1 MSRILHGA
9 AIVLAALLS
18 GTAIAVEPP
27 AVGSPAPASHD
38 AFAEQHSLPST
49 ILAGSGKSVT
59 RADTK
64 QMIAQ
69 AAPAKKT

>member
-18 GTAIAVEPP
+18 GTAIAGEPP
-27 AVGSPAPASHD
+27 AVGSPEPASHK
-38 AFAEQHSLPST
+38 AFAQQHSLPLT
-49 ILAGSGKSVT
+49 ILAGSGRSVT
-59 RADTK
+59 RADLR

-69 AAPAKKT
+69 PAPAKRT